1 MRSTVALALARRR
14 VADQTSISFS
24 GLGRIHSPQSRD
36 VNALATRSAIARL
49 RLCRVVNID
58 VALQRED
65 GRVPAVDADIVQAE
79 PRNLAKELVEWR
91 HEPIPFLD

>member
-1 MRSTVALALARRR
+1 MRSIVALALARRR

-49 RLCRVVNID
+49 VFA
-58 VALQRED
+58 AL
-65 GRVPAVDADIVQAE
+65 
-79 PRNLAKELVEWR
+79 
-91 HEPIPFLD
+91 